1 MQHKGDAVVA
11 GIARVLFAGKFCA
24 SLMRMIPEATTFFLS
39 SGMELITGV
48 FISIFMSTLFFGLS
62 HALVQLV

>member
-1 MQHKGDAVVA
+1 
-11 GIARVLFAGKFCA
+11 
-24 SLMRMIPEATTFFLS
+24 MRMIPEATTFFLS